1 MIEVVKFQYKDD
13 KILMY
18 ANSGSN
24 GDPSIDIFDAKIYIN
39 GVEAKTNAGWSKLK
53 FQLTDG
59 SIGALTINQ
68 PFFKHLPAEEYCKIT
83 VNGEE
88 LTPVHN
94 QFTRTLSYEN
104 LAKLASYPAITA
116 ITPETFIAVKGM
128 ASDNVFKLKSDT
140 RVLLYVGDGP
150 ITDEMVRDLKNYKL
164 STPLISVH
172 PHNLRPGDN
181 VLVLPGIGLGFKEP
195 APIIVNN
202 ISTIMRHHDGWNS
215 SFSLEGEDISLTTLN
230 TKKMERAITK
240 EMEEIGLSVEDLTA
254 VINSTTTYAEL
265 VAIQTL
271 FEQDIQITDVMLQ
284 ELADGKDVREIV
296 ERETMFREDID
307 MVDQEHDV
315 CETHEISY

>member
-104 LAKLASYPAITA
+104 LAKLANYPAITA
-116 ITPETFIAVKGM
+116 LTPETFMAVKGM

-140 RVLLYVGDGP
+140 RVFLSLNDVP
-150 ITDEMVRDLKNYKL
+150 ITNEMIHDLKNFK
-164 STPLISVH
+164 SDTPLIAVH
-172 PHNLRPGDN
+172 PHNLQPGDN
-181 VLVLPGIGLGFKEP
+181 VLVFPGIGLGFKEP

-202 ISTIMRHHDGWNS
+202 LSTIMRHHDGWNS
-215 SFSLEGEDISLTTLN
+215 SFSLEGENITLTTLN
-230 TKKMERAITK
+230 TKKMERAITR
-240 EMEEIGLSVEDLTA
+240 EMEEIGLSVADLTD
-254 VINSTTTYAEL
+254 VINPTTTYAEL
-265 VAIQTL
+265 VAVQTL
-271 FEQDIQITDVMLQ
+271 FEQDIQITDSMLQ
-284 ELADGKDVREIV
+284 ELADGKDVHEIV
-296 ERETMFREDID
+296 NRETMFKEDLAID
-307 MVDQEHDV
+307 TPVHDEQESP
-315 CETHEISY
+315 EISY